1 MNIKEQIVE
10 ILKNCNKETGFEDVS
25 SEPMW
30 CADQILDLVLNS
42 LTIEKKELREC
53 TVEGIPMCYICENYL
68 SGCEIVQES
77 MAWNSCI
84 DAYEE
89 LKNKLRK

>member
-30 CADQILDLVLNS
+30 CADQILDLVLNA
-42 LTIEKKELREC
+42 LTIEKKECNVNSLMWRER
-53 TVEGIPMCYICENYL
+53 VESWN
-68 SGCEIVQES
+68 GCV
-77 MAWNSCI
+77 

-89 LKNKLRK
+89 LKTKLRK